1 MKIALM
7 GAQNTGKST
16 LVENF
21 IKQWPMYKKPEKTY
35 RDLIKEQNIK
45 LNKEADKDSQKAILN
60 ALVDEIQGAC
70 ASENNTHLI
79 FDRCTVDNIAYTLWH
94 HAKDT
99 PGFTREFVI
108 DSQSIAALSLK
119 YLDIIFYVP
128 VRKEIPLVQR
138 DGRETDVV
146 FREEIDNVFDA
157 LVESYENN
165 TRAFFPAEDCPVV
178 IRLEGP
184 PDMWVPQMRLYIK
197 ENGNCYGE
205 EDGSL
210 LDNLSNL

>member
-1 MKIALM
+1 M

-21 IKQWPMYKKPEKTY
+21 IKQWPMYRKPEKTY

-70 ASENNTHLI
+70 ASENSTHLI

-138 DGRETDVV
+138 EGREIDIV

-157 LVESYENN
+157 LVDSYENN
-165 TRAFFPAEDCPVV
+165 TRAFFPTEDCPVV

-184 PDMWVPQMRLYIK
+184 PDMWVPQMKLYIK

-210 LDNLSNL
+210 LSNLSDF

>member
-21 IKQWPMYKKPEKTY
+21 IKQWPMYKRPEKTY
-35 RDLIKEQNIK
+35 RDIIKEQNIK
-45 LNKEADKDSQKAILN
+45 LNKEGDKESQRAILN
-60 ALVDEIQGAC
+60 ALVDEAQIAC
-70 ASENNTHLI
+70 ATDQQHII
-79 FDRCTVDNIAYTLWH
+79 FDRCAVDNVAYTLWH
-94 HAKDT
+94 YAKDT
-99 PGFTREFVI
+99 AGFTREYVV
-108 DSQSIAALSLK
+108 DSQSIAALTLK

-128 VRKEIPLVQR
+128 IRKEIQVVPR
-138 DGRETDVV
+138 DGREIDLVY
-146 FREEIDNVFDA
+146 REEIDNIFDA
-157 LVESYENN
+157 LVCSYEKN
-165 TRAFFPAEDCPVV
+165 TKAFFPAEDCPAV

-197 ENGNCYGE
+197 DNGNGYAE

-210 LDNLSNL
+210 LSNMSDF

>member
-7 GAQNTGKST
+7 GAQNTGKTT

-21 IKQWPMYKKPEKTY
+21 IKQWPMYNRPKKSY
-35 RDLIKEQNIK
+35 RDLIKEKDLK
-45 LNKEADKDSQKAILN
+45 LNKEGTKESQRAILN
-60 ALVDEIQGAC
+60 ALVDEIQEAGAGED
-70 ASENNTHLI
+70 SKYLI

-94 HAKDT
+94 YAKDT
-99 PGFTREFVI
+99 PGFSREFVI
-108 DSQSIAALSLK
+108 DSQSIAALTLK

-128 VRKEIPLVQR
+128 IRKEIPLVKR
-138 DGRETDVV
+138 EGRETDLE
-146 FREEIDNVFDA
+146 FREEVDNIFDA
-157 LVESYENN
+157 LVSSYEKN
-165 TRAFFPAEDCPVV
+165 TKSFFPTEDCPAI

-197 ENGNCYGE
+197 ETGDGFSE

-210 LDNLSNL
+210 LSNFSDF

>member
-21 IKQWPMYKKPEKTY
+21 IKQWPMYKRPARTY
-35 RDLIKEQNIK
+35 RDIIREQNLK
-45 LNKEADKDSQKAILN
+45 LNKEGDKESQKIILN
-60 ALVDEIQGAC
+60 ALVDEVQQAC
-70 ASENNTHLI
+70 AGEDSNHLI

-94 HAKDT
+94 YAKDT

-108 DSQSIAALSLK
+108 DSQSIAALTLK
-119 YLDIIFYVP
+119 HLDIIFYVP
-128 VRKEIPLVQR
+128 VRKEIPLVER
-138 DGRETDVV
+138 EGREIDLVY
-146 FREEIDNVFDA
+146 REEIDNVFDA
-157 LVESYENN
+157 LVNSYEEN
-165 TRAFFPAEDCPVV
+165 TKAFFPTEDCPAV

-197 ENGNCYGE
+197 ENGDGFSE
-205 EDGSL
+205 ADGSL
-210 LDNLSNL
+210 LSNFSDF